1 MQLCIRD
8 SAPDDVPAIHAIYTH
23 AVQHGVASFELEP
36 PDEAE
41 IARRRQAVLAG
52 GYPHIV
58 AEDAGRVLGYA
69 YAGPYRPRPA
79 YRFTVEN
86 SIYVSPDAQR
96 KGVGRALLP
105 ALIERCEAAGFRLMV
120 AVIGD
125 SANLPSINLHAAFG
139 FSHAGLLP
147 NVGWKLN
154 RWLDSVLM
162 VRPLGPGASEPPPP
176 NR

>member
-1 MQLCIRD
+1 MQLRIRN
-8 SAPDDVPAIHAIYTH
+8 STADDVPAIRAIYAH

-36 PDEAE
+36 PNEVE
-41 IARRRQAVLAG
+41 IAQRREAVLAG

-58 AEDAGRVLGYA
+58 AEDADKVVGYA

-86 SIYVSPDAQR
+86 SIYVSADAQR

-105 ALIERCEAAGFRLMV
+105 ALIVRCEAAGFRLMV

-125 SANLPSINLHAAFG
+125 SANLASINLHAAFG
-139 FSHAGLLP
+139 FSHAGRLP
-147 NVGWKLN
+147 SVGWKHD
-154 RWLDSVLM
+154 RWLDVVLM
-162 VRPLGPGASEPPPP
+162 VRALGAGATAPPGGG
-176 NR
+176 